1 MARNVRRLLTISAAV
16 LALGPALA
24 ACTPPNEV
32 DSEVK
37 VTTASEGAAPTRTS
51 STTAAATTT
60 SSTASSTAAASDAVQ
75 VSKTE
80 EVAEGDE
87 LTINISGLDP
97 AVGYYAAICGANSH
111 APQPPSCTGTMT
123 DSATAAWIKADNTG
137 TTMLNSDGTA
147 TATITATATGE
158 NVDCRTDECVVKV
171 FGDHSNG
178 FANYGEVPVTFAAQ

>member
-16 LALGPALA
+16 LTLGPALA

-51 STTAAATTT
+51 STAAATTT
-60 SSTASSTAAASDAVQ
+60 TSSTAAASDAVQ

-80 EVAEGDE
+80 EIAEGEE

-97 AVGYYAAICGANSH
+97 MVGYYAAICGANSH

-123 DSATAAWIKADNTG
+123 DPATAAWIKADNTG

-147 TATITATATGE
+147 TVTITATATGE

-178 FANYGEVPVTFAAQ
+178 FTNYAEIPVTFTAQ